1 MESKAVVSQEFVKLD
16 RFDGTN
22 FVRWKDKMM
31 FLLTALKISYIL
43 DPNLSEISTPKDE
56 DTEQVKADRKKR
68 EEDELLCRGHILNN
82 LSDRL
87 YDLFTSIKSAKEIWN
102 SLEYKYNTEKQG
114 VDKFL
119 IMKFFE
125 FTMVDNVSI
134 MDQVHEFQVLV
145 SKLKDLK
152 VVVPESLQVGGIIA
166 KLPTTWN
173 DYRKKLLHTT
183 EEFSLEQIQKHLRIE
198 EETRI
203 HVKNFASE
211 SATKINFVQENQN
224 F

>member
-31 FLLTALKISYIL
+31 FLFTALKISYIL
-43 DPNLSEISTPKDE
+43 DPNLSEIPAPKDE
-56 DTEQVKADRKKR
+56 DIEQLKADRKKR

-82 LSDRL
+82 LSDHL

-119 IMKFFE
+119 TMKFFE

-198 EETRI
+198 EETKI

-211 SATKINFVQENQN
+211 SVTKINFVQAN
-224 F
+224 

>member
-1 MESKAVVSQEFVKLD
+1 
-16 RFDGTN
+16 
-22 FVRWKDKMM
+22 
-31 FLLTALKISYIL
+31 
-43 DPNLSEISTPKDE
+43 
-56 DTEQVKADRKKR
+56 
-68 EEDELLCRGHILNN
+68 
-82 LSDRL
+82 
-87 YDLFTSIKSAKEIWN
+87 
-102 SLEYKYNTEKQG
+102 
-114 VDKFL
+114 
-119 IMKFFE
+119 MKFFE

-211 SATKINFVQENQN
+211 SATKINFIQAN
-224 F
+224 